1 LDNLI
6 KLNFILIIFLALQTT
21 LFSQVI
27 QNITVEGERELA
39 ESDYKSWS
47 KISAGTKVFPF
58 LTDSAEKRI
67 SSELSKYGYYNSK
80 IFASLIASSDSGK
93 VNLSIVINENQPT
106 IIKSINVVGNSQSD
120 SILVSENFKR
130 LNNRTFLKDD
140 VEESINNLLDYYE
153 NNGHPFIK
161 IKINSVFF
169 SYDSTLETHF
179 ADIYMEIDTGRIAK
193 IDQVEILGNT
203 KTKDFVVTRDTRL
216 EKGELYSQ
224 QRIDEIP
231 SKLNKLKFFDP
242 VEVPSFYFN
251 SKDEGVLLINV
262 KERETNNFDGI
273 IGYVPGGKTNDKGY
287 VTGMVNISLRNMF
300 GTGRASAF
308 KWQRIDRYSQEL
320 ELKYLEPWLFGFPF
334 NLNASFNQLKQDT
347 SYVQRKFEGWL
358 EFLATENISAAV
370 TFATEAVIPTISD
383 YSIFTVYNSSLIS
396 TGFNIKIDTRDDV
409 YYPTEGIYF
418 LNTYTFTR
426 KSINGPADYITEN
439 TQLKTNLQRFAI
451 DFLTYFNVINNQ
463 VVSVGLHGKELRSSL
478 IEISDL
484 YKFGGTNTLRGF
496 RENQFL
502 ANRLLWSNL
511 EYRFLLGKRTYT
523 FLFFDSGYYL
533 RNADEANSILRTSEV
548 KLSYGGGIS
557 LETGLGI
564 LSVSYALA
572 KGDTFNEGKIHFGI
586 INEF

>member
-1 LDNLI
+1 ME
-6 KLNFILIIFLALQTT
+6 FP
-21 LFSQVI
+21 
-27 QNITVEGERELA
+27 
-39 ESDYKSWS
+39 ESDYKLWS
-47 KISAGTKVFPF
+47 KIPQGTNIFPS
-58 LTDSAEKRI
+58 LTDSVEKRI
-67 SSELSKYGYYNSK
+67 SSNLSLYGYYHSDVA
-80 IFASLIASSDSGK
+80 ASLINTPDSGK
-93 VNLSIVINENQPT
+93 VNLLISLHENEPT
-106 IIKSINVVGNSQSD
+106 IIKSINVTGNPFID
-120 SILVSENFKR
+120 SNLVYDNFKR
-130 LNNRTFLKDD
+130 LTNRGFIKDD
-140 VEESINNLLDYYE
+140 VEESINNLMDYYE
-153 NNGHPFIK
+153 NNGHPFVK

-169 SYDSTLETHF
+169 SYDSTMEKHF
-179 ADIYMEIDTGRIAK
+179 ADIFMEVDTGRIAK
-193 IDQVEILGNT
+193 IDEVEIVGNT
-203 KTKDFVVTRDTRL
+203 KTKDYVVIRDARL

-251 SKDEGVLLINV
+251 SRDEGILLINL

-287 VTGMVNISLRNMF
+287 VTGMINISLRNMF
-300 GTGRASAF
+300 GTGRASAV

-320 ELKYLEPWLFGFPF
+320 ELKYLEPWLFSFPF
-334 NLNASFNQLKQDT
+334 NLNVSFNQLKQDT
-347 SYVQRKFEGWL
+347 SYVQRKFEGSL
-358 EFLATENISAAV
+358 EFLATENITAAV
-370 TFATEAVIPTISD
+370 SFSTEAVIPTITD
-383 YSIFTVYNSSLIS
+383 YSVFTVYNSSLIS

-418 LNTYTFTR
+418 LNTYIFTR
-426 KSINGPADYITEN
+426 KSINGPAEYITDN

-451 DFLTYFNVINNQ
+451 DFFTYFNIINNQ
-463 VVSVGLHGKELRSSL
+463 VISVGLHGKELRSSL

-533 RNADEANSILRTSEV
+533 RNADEAKGIFKTSEV